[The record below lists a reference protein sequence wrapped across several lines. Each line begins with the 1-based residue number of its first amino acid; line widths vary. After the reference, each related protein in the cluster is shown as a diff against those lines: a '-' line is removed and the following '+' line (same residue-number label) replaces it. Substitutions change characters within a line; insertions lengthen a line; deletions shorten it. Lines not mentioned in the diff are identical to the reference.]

1 MDTNIRNAVAKMNVD
16 FNYGLEMEISRTA
29 FQPWFNA
36 GATPTTDAW
45 YVKLYN
51 SAGMLSVEFIERDG
65 GVVASVMDRFNM
77 TTGKVTRI
85 MDALME
91 HMPITPPGGD

>member
-1 MDTNIRNAVAKMNVD
+1 METNIRNAVAKMNAN

-36 GATPTTDAW
+36 EMTPNSDAW

-65 GVVASVMDRFNM
+65 GIVASVMDRFNM
-77 TTGKVTRI
+77 TTAKVTRI

>member
-1 MDTNIRNAVAKMNVD
+1 METNIRNAVKNMNVR
-16 FNYGLEMEISRTA
+16 FNYGLEMELSRTA

-36 GATPTTDAW
+36 ELTPNSDAW
-45 YVKLYN
+45 YLKLYN

-65 GVVASVMDRFNM
+65 GIVASVMDRFNM
-77 TTGKVTRI
+77 TTAKVTRI

>member
-1 MDTNIRNAVAKMNVD
+1 MDTNIRNAVAKMNAE

-51 SAGMLSVEFIERDG
+51 SAGMLTVEFIERDG
-65 GVVASVMDRFNM
+65 GTVASVMDRFNM

-85 MDALME
+85 MDVLME
-91 HMPITPPGGD
+91 FMPITPPGGD

>member
-1 MDTNIRNAVAKMNVD
+1 MNTNIRNAVAKMNAE

-85 MDALME
+85 MDVLME
-91 HMPITPPGGD
+91 FMPITPPGGD

>member
-1 MDTNIRNAVAKMNVD
+1 MNVD